1 MSKTVKLKHASASSF
16 SFGGELFVADKK
28 GVFEMTPEAAA
39 VAADFGF
46 EAVPGKAD
54 SKADADKAPEAP
66 KAPESD
72 KPAA

>member
-1 MSKTVKLKHASASSF
+1 MSKTVKLKHDSASSF
-16 SFGGELFVADKK
+16 SFDGELYEADKK
-28 GVFEMTPEAAA
+28 GVFEMPPEAAA
-39 VAADFGF
+39 AAADFGF
-46 EAVPGKAD
+46 VLHTGKAD